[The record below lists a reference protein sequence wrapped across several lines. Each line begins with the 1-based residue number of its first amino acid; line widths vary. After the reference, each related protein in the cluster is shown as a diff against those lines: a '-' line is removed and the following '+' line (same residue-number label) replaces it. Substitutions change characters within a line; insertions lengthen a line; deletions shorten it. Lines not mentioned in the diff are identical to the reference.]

1 MSVSVKRNPRCRAV
15 AAPLRHLR
23 IAALALAPKWIE
35 DGLMRPTV
43 KSIAA
48 SICLCWTAYCGPY
61 DSNAWPLAFGMTPQE
76 VSSVLGMPLTYYSGP
91 PGSAIYLASGSAV
104 VPGRFPVDAAITLQF
119 RRGHLT
125 GWKNNWSLPRPWI
138 IY

>member
-1 MSVSVKRNPRCRAV
+1 
-15 AAPLRHLR
+15 
-23 IAALALAPKWIE
+23 
-35 DGLMRPTV
+35 MRPTV
-43 KSIAA
+43 KSVAA
-48 SICLCWTAYCGPY
+48 AVCLCWAAYCGPY

-76 VSSVLGMPLTYYSGP
+76 ASTALGMPLTYYSGP
-91 PGSAIYLASGSAV
+91 PGSAVYLAGGPAG